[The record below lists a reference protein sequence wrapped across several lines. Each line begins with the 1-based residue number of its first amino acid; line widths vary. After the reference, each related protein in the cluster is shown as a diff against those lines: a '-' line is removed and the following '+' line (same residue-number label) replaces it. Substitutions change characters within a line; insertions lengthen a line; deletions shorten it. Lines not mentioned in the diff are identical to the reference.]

1 MLTDLQR
8 RCVDLSYRHKL
19 THISSVL
26 NTVNVIGEIYKS
38 RHKDDPFILGNS
50 HAFLALAVVLEKHG
64 LCDAEEMIAKHGT
77 HAARDPENGIYVSG
91 GSLGQAETIAVGMAM
106 ADRTR
111 TVWLVTSDGALAEG
125 CIWESLR
132 LAAELALTNLSV
144 HVIANGLGGYGSI
157 DLDSL
162 KRRLDSLRL
171 PDLTMHE
178 SATQFPPWLQGLA
191 GHYVAMGQ
199 EQFED
204 FA

>member
-26 NTVNVIGEIYKS
+26 NTVGVLDEIYTL
-38 RHKDDPFILGNS
+38 RKDDDPVVLGNS
-50 HAFLALAVVLEKHG
+50 HAGLALYVVLESRG
-64 LCDAEEMIAKHGT
+64 LCDAEEMISRHGT
-77 HAARDPENGIYVSG
+77 HAARDLQNGIYVSG
-91 GSLGQAETIAVGMAM
+91 GSLGQAETVAVGMAM
-106 ADRTR
+106 ADRAR

-132 LAAELALTNLSV
+132 VAVELALTNLSV

-157 DLDSL
+157 DLDWL
-162 KRRLDSLRL
+162 KRRLDSLHL
-171 PDLTMHE
+171 PDLTIHE
-178 SATQFPPWLQGLA
+178 SETQYPPWLQGLA

-199 EQFED
+199 EQYEE